1 MMTTETLEVALFPIP
16 NMVTFPGAEVPLH
29 IFEPRYRTMVE
40 ECVENTRMVAVCHT
54 KKQISAAKAD
64 QSITDVLSNNQA
76 TYSPKEVFCAGYCN
90 VSDRTAD
97 GRIYLTIKM
106 LHRVKLA
113 QEIQTLPYRIAKCS
127 IMKDEITDSKLL
139 GEYQAKIVSSI
150 FQLIR
155 ERAPTEVAKFDND
168 KWLSL
173 DPSDFAFNVFQVL
186 RFEPEL
192 MQTMLE
198 MTDPEARLKL
208 ISDTL
213 SV

>member
-1 MMTTETLEVALFPIP
+1 MTTKVLEVALFPIP

-40 ECVENTRMVAVCHT
+40 ESVQNKRMVAVCHT
-54 KKQISAAKAD
+54 KKQISAAKAE

-76 TYSPKEVFCAGYCN
+76 TYSPKDVFCAGYYSI
-90 VSDRTAD
+90 SDKTVD

-106 LHRVKLA
+106 LHRVRLG
-113 QEIQTLPYRIAKCS
+113 QEIQTLPYRIANCT
-127 IMKDEITDSKLL
+127 IMKDKIADSAVL
-139 GEYQAKIVSSI
+139 GEYQSKIVSSI
-150 FQLIR
+150 CQLIR
-155 ERAPTEVAKFDND
+155 QRAPAEVAKFDKDN
-168 KWLSL
+168 WLSL
-173 DPSDFAFNVFQVL
+173 DPSEFSFSVFQVL

-208 ISDTL
+208 ISKTL
-213 SV
+213 SLR

>member
-1 MMTTETLEVALFPIP
+1 MTTKVLEVALFPIP

-40 ECVENTRMVAVCHT
+40 ESVQNKRMVAVCHT
-54 KKQISAAKAD
+54 KKQISAAKAE

-76 TYSPKEVFCAGYCN
+76 TYSPKDVFCAGYCSI
-90 VSDRTAD
+90 SDKTVD

-106 LHRVKLA
+106 LHRVRLG
-113 QEIQTLPYRIAKCS
+113 QEIQTLPYRIANCT
-127 IMKDEITDSKLL
+127 IMKDKIADSAVL
-139 GEYQAKIVSSI
+139 GEYQSKIVSSI
-150 FQLIR
+150 CQLIR
-155 ERAPTEVAKFDND
+155 QRAPAEVAKFDTDN
-168 KWLSL
+168 WLSL
-173 DPSDFAFNVFQVL
+173 DPSEFSFSVFQVL

-208 ISDTL
+208 ISKTL
-213 SV
+213 SLR

>member
-1 MMTTETLEVALFPIP
+1 
-16 NMVTFPGAEVPLH
+16 
-29 IFEPRYRTMVE
+29 
-40 ECVENTRMVAVCHT
+40 
-54 KKQISAAKAD
+54 
-64 QSITDVLSNNQA
+64 
-76 TYSPKEVFCAGYCN
+76 
-90 VSDRTAD
+90 
-97 GRIYLTIKM
+97 
-106 LHRVKLA
+106 
-113 QEIQTLPYRIAKCS
+113 
-127 IMKDEITDSKLL
+127 MKDEITDSKLL
-139 GEYQAKIVSSI
+139 GEYQTKIVSSI

-155 ERAPTEVAKFDND
+155 ERAPTEVAKFDTD